1 MPTSKKQ
8 SISQALWTGAKEYN
22 SMALSKE

>member
-1 MPTSKKQ
+1 MPSSKKQ
-8 SISQALWTGAKEYN
+8 PINTNIWTGAKEYN